1 MIAQGF
7 APTAGPFPIALLDTG
22 NQPKVP
28 QPGSIAPLKPCRLR
42 VFLYETLRAFVLSC
56 SPKFAPKGN
65 TMKVAT
71 FALLAMFVLSPAVS
85 LFPEPAQRDVPA
97 EVENARR
104 ALQNANN
111 ELQHAGGQWGGH
123 RVAAMHHIEQ
133 ALGELNQAEKWA
145 REHHDMK

>member
-1 MIAQGF
+1 
-7 APTAGPFPIALLDTG
+7 
-22 NQPKVP
+22 
-28 QPGSIAPLKPCRLR
+28 
-42 VFLYETLRAFVLSC
+42 
-56 SPKFAPKGN
+56 
-65 TMKVAT
+65 MKVAT

-85 LFPEPAQRDVPA
+85 LFPEPAQKDVPA
-97 EVENARR
+97 EVEAARR

>member
-1 MIAQGF
+1 MLA
-7 APTAGPFPIALLDTG
+7 TG
-22 NQPKVP
+22 
-28 QPGSIAPLKPCRLR
+28 RLR
-42 VFLYETLRAFVLSC
+42 VFLYETLVVFVLSC
-56 SPKFAPKGN
+56 FPKFAPEGN
-65 TMKVAT
+65 SMKLAT
-71 FALLAMFVLSPAVS
+71 FTLLAMFVLSPAVS
-85 LFPEPAQRDVPA
+85 LFPAEPAQRDVPA

-111 ELQHAGGQWGGH
+111 ELQHAGAQWGGH